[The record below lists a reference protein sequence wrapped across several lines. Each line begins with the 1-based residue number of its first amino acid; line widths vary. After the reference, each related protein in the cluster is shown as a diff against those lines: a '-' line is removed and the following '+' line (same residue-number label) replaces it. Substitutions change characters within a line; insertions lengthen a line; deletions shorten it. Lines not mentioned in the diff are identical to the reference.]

1 MTDWNQIKE
10 EYAAGGVSYRMLAER
25 HGISYGSLSR
35 RARKENWARLK
46 GEQMFFDGVFSDKEY
61 AASKVV
67 EIADKLLGRMS
78 ELVDG
83 MENPDTQSIKQLS
96 SALKDLRDIRTY
108 GSELALRKA
117 KLRKLEREAET
128 EDGSDEIEVVFDAG
142 EDCWNE

>member
-1 MTDWNQIKE
+1 
-10 EYAAGGVSYRMLAER
+10 
-25 HGISYGSLSR
+25 
-35 RARKENWARLK
+35 
-46 GEQMFFDGVFSDKEY
+46 MFFDGVFSDKEY

-142 EDCWNE
+142 LCAASATTLKSSGCETTTSIAFVPIDPVAPNMIIFLDI